1 MQEKKAHPN
10 ESLKLKVFGFFNHNN
25 FSLYNPWHLG
35 FSWQPDVDRGG
46 KNLADRL
53 EKSKHHGNQL
63 SSEIPGLP
71 HFLHGPPPIEPPPI
85 GTLDG
90 PGMSG
95 MASLGQ

>member
-1 MQEKKAHPN
+1 MQKKKRSSQR
-10 ESLKLKVFGFFNHNN
+10 ESYLKVFEFFSNN
-25 FSLYNPWHLG
+25 NVSLSTTLG
-35 FSWQPDVDRGG
+35 TLDFHGSLDGGG

-53 EKSKHHGNQL
+53 EKSKHHRNQL
-63 SSEIPGLP
+63 FREIPGLP

-90 PGMSG
+90 PGMSE